1 VLNGVAGSSLL
12 VSALSKESGLIFL
25 ILWLALLVA
34 QKKWNAF
41 RAAAV
46 VIAFVVVSYLS
57 LRLPAEHIPPPSG
70 PVTPA
75 LVRPIL
81 VARAFAEYA
90 GLILLPLNLHMER
103 DVETR
108 AFGLSDASIT
118 GAAWR
123 ELQTLAGIILI
134 AAFVYWLIRERKRD
148 HAVFLLLL
156 LAALSY
162 LPVSGIFPLNAS
174 AAEHWLYLPT
184 SFLFLGIALKI
195 SRQIQAAPARIPLL
209 QPIAI
214 SVLCAWLLFLGRR
227 TFMRTFD
234 WKDQRTFLTQTMANG
249 GRTARMLI
257 NLAGLEMS
265 EGHLDE
271 AKDHLQEALRKEPDQ
286 PLGVVN
292 LAAVAIKQN
301 DFPLAHEMLNRAKA
315 MPLVEAQAYELMTVL
330 ENKETGHA
338 NMLRMRLA
346 ARTGVAN
353 WAIEKRYVKVLD
365 ESGASTAAVNEL
377 RSCLA
382 QQWYRADSWQLLS
395 DLLTKSGHAT
405 EAAIALGQAQAYDV
419 HLGEHPL
426 TP

>member
-1 VLNGVAGSSLL
+1 
-12 VSALSKESGLIFL
+12 
-25 ILWLALLVA
+25 
-34 QKKWNAF
+34 
-41 RAAAV
+41 
-46 VIAFVVVSYLS
+46 
-57 LRLPAEHIPPPSG
+57 
-70 PVTPA
+70 
-75 LVRPIL
+75 
-81 VARAFAEYA
+81 
-90 GLILLPLNLHMER
+90 MER

-108 AFGLSDASIT
+108 TFGLSDASIT

-134 AAFVYWLIRERKRD
+134 SAFVCWLIRERKRD
-148 HAVFLLLL
+148 RAVFLLLIL
-156 LAALSY
+156 VALSY
-162 LPVSGIFPLNAS
+162 LPVSGIFSLNAS
-174 AAEHWLYLPT
+174 VAEHWLYLPT

-195 SRQIQAAPARIPLL
+195 ARQMQAAPAQNRLL
-209 QPIAI
+209 RPIVI
-214 SVLCAWLLFLGRR
+214 SALAAWILLLGGR

-234 WKDQRTFLTQTMANG
+234 WKDQRTFLAQTMANG

-271 AKDHLQEALRKEPDQ
+271 AKKHLQEALRKEPDQ
-286 PLGVVN
+286 PFGVVN

-301 DFPLAHEMLNRAKA
+301 NFPLAHEMLNRANG

-346 ARTGVAN
+346 ARTGVAS

-365 ESGASTAAVNEL
+365 ESGASAAAVNEL
-377 RSCLA
+377 RGCLA
-382 QQWYRADSWQLLS
+382 MQWYRADSWQLLS
-395 DLLTKSGHAT
+395 ELLTKGGYAT
-405 EAAIALGQAQAYDV
+405 EAAVALAQAQAYDV

-426 TP
+426 IP